1 MIIKSFYGACLI
13 VKVLINYAN
22 DRFRRSQALNSSTG
36 LEVAGFDKVV
46 SCSPQDIDPGFYEAN
61 QAILRETRGNGYWLW
76 KPYFIKQALDAV
88 HDGDY
93 VFYSDSG
100 SYFLRSIDPL
110 IQVGVEGRQDLICF
124 QLHGLIEQEWTKRD
138 AFVLMDCDGPAYA
151 STMQRLASFSLWRKS
166 AFTVHLINEYLR
178 YAQDERI
185 LTDVENRCGLE
196 NYPGFKDHRHDQSVF
211 SLLTKKHG
219 LIPHRDP
226 SQWGDGA
233 KPFYPDSPYDT
244 LIAHTRDRD

>member
-138 AFVLMDCDGPAYA
+138 AFVWVTATA
-151 STMQRLASFSLWRKS
+151 NS
-166 AFTVHLINEYLR
+166 
-178 YAQDERI
+178 
-185 LTDVENRCGLE
+185 
-196 NYPGFKDHRHDQSVF
+196 
-211 SLLTKKHG
+211 
-219 LIPHRDP
+219 
-226 SQWGDGA
+226 
-233 KPFYPDSPYDT
+233 
-244 LIAHTRDRD
+244 